1 MSPVNSSLRHLAL
14 LASLFAGACA
24 SAPTEEIDPN
34 KRSYFVDVE
43 FTVAPDGRTTDAKVV
58 ETDAPKQL
66 QQEALEEVRRYRAEP
81 AAEATRGRRR
91 IEFAVQ

>member
-1 MSPVNSSLRHLAL
+1 MGSVNTSRALSL
-14 LASLFAGACA
+14 LAILLAAGCA
-24 SAPTEEIDPN
+24 TEPTEPIDPN
-34 KRSYFVDVE
+34 KRAYFVDVE

-58 ETDAPKQL
+58 ETDAPRQL